1 VRHIC
6 GVQVSVGLSGY
17 VLAAPWSGATANYSY
32 PLYADVGASVQDHFL
47 NWKVKILPTKV
58 FFATLSTET
67 MMHWV
72 SLGSGVSNKGGGLW
86 QPLLQLICRE
96 QGVMFY

>member
-1 VRHIC
+1 
-6 GVQVSVGLSGY
+6 VGLSGY